1 MLSGS
6 SYSLPLWDVSFH
18 PKISSELCWIPVLA
32 WLVQTNIAFSCLH
45 FLPETRVLLLRHPL
59 TNKQCVSVQKCPWWQ
74 IIHYTWMNEINS
86 LCLFPTTLT
95 LWEKS
100 PIPFIGLSLNN
111 MIEYQHFLLLRPS
124 NPWVTEPGHFLWEGP
139 KYFGNV
145 FSMLFASKNLT
156 QEIKQLHCAGHGGIQ
171 GWLKQGF

>member
-6 SYSLPLWDVSFH
+6 SYSLPLQDVSFH
-18 PKISSELCWIPVLA
+18 PKISSELCWMPVLA
-32 WLVQTNIAFSCLH
+32 WLVQTNTAFSCLH

-95 LWEKS
+95 LWGKEVPNPIYKLLSEQHDRISAFS
-100 PIPFIGLSLNN
+100 PPAGPPSPESLSLDVSYGKDLNTLA
-111 MIEYQHFLLLRPS
+111 MCFLCYLQ
-124 NPWVTEPGHFLWEGP
+124 V
-139 KYFGNV
+139 K
-145 FSMLFASKNLT
+145 
-156 QEIKQLHCAGHGGIQ
+156 I
-171 GWLKQGF
+171 